1 MNNFSVEKMIIAVT
15 SNNQNRLTTIL
26 NDIKTSGIKAQGY
39 LDSMTLFKKMLSESI
54 NLLIM
59 DLDLSTKDESSIE
72 RYLSINPD
80 LLCIIIA
87 SGNAPISKKIA
98 FLNSGVDKVLVHPM
112 DNSELAANVI
122 ALIRTKN
129 KNQQITQP
137 LNNESAWNL
146 NSFDWTLSAP
156 NQKSIPLSVREYKLI
171 EMLASRPSETINK
184 HFIAKKILG
193 QFNQNGSRRMD
204 LLVGR
209 LRNKALH
216 NLQAELP
223 IKTVHSIGY
232 ALACNITI
240 K

>member
-39 LDSMTLFKKMLSESI
+39 LDSMTLFKKMLTKSI

-59 DLDLSTKDESSIE
+59 DLDLSIEDESSVE
-72 RYLSINPD
+72 RYLAINPD

-87 SGNAPISKKIA
+87 SGNAPINKQIA
-98 FLNSGVDKVLVHPM
+98 FLNSGADKVLVHPV
-112 DNSELAANVI
+112 DNSELVANVI
-122 ALIRTKN
+122 ALIRTGN
-129 KNQQITQP
+129 KNHQITQP
-137 LNNESAWNL
+137 LNNESLWIL

-171 EMLASRPSETINK
+171 QMLASRPSETINK
-184 HFIAKKILG
+184 HFIAEKILG
-193 QFNQNGSRRMD
+193 KFNQNGSRRMD

-209 LRNKALH
+209 LRNKALY